1 MQFEPM
7 NIPLQDIN
15 DAVTKNHGI
24 RLYILRADLNHS
36 TISGNKLFKLKY
48 NLLEAEK
55 KGIKTLLTF
64 GGAFSNHISAT
75 AAAGKEYGFKTIGI
89 IRGEAYPELNPT
101 LQFAVECGM
110 ELHYVARILYRNKK
124 ELYDYVNQQFSQE
137 TFYLIPEGG
146 SNELGVLGCKE
157 ITGYINT
164 DFDYV
169 CSPCGTGATITG
181 ITLSLKGNQ
190 KAIGFQILKAEGYIK
205 NEVEW
210 WLKKESASATANGI
224 VEFENDRDSAI
235 IQNYWTINENYH
247 FGGYAKTPVELIE
260 YIKWFEQTNRV
271 ALDYIY
277 TGKMMF
283 GIYDLMGKGFFK
295 RGETIVAVHTG
306 GLQGN
311 AGMKFLS
318 DQIK

>member
-7 NIPLQDIN
+7 NIPLQAIN
-15 DAVTKNHGI
+15 DAVTKSHGI
-24 RLYILRADLNHS
+24 RLFILRTDLNH
-36 TISGNKLFKLKY
+36 THISGNKLFKLKY

-110 ELHYVARILYRNKK
+110 ELHYVSRTLYRNKK
-124 ELYDYVNQQFSQE
+124 ELYEYVNQQFSQE

-169 CSPCGTGATITG
+169 CSPCGTGATIAG
-181 ITLSLKGNQ
+181 IIMSLKGNQ

-205 NEVEW
+205 NEVEE
-210 WLKKESASATANGI
+210 WLKKQPAIAIATDIIGSEIDTDSATA
-224 VEFENDRDSAI
+224 
-235 IQNYWTINENYH
+235 QNNRSINEDYH
-247 FGGYAKTPVELIE
+247 FGGYAKNQTELTGFIN
-260 YIKWFEQTNRV
+260 WFAQTNHV
-271 ALDYIY
+271 PLDFIY

-283 GIYDLMGKGFFK
+283 GIYDLIGKGFFK
-295 RGETIVAVHTG
+295 KGETIVAVHTG

-311 AGMKFLS
+311 AGMGFLS
-318 DQIK
+318 DQI

>member
-1 MQFEPM
+1 M
-7 NIPLQDIN
+7 NIPLQAIN

-24 RLYILRADLNHS
+24 HLFILRTDLNHPH
-36 TISGNKLFKLKY
+36 ISGNKLFKLKY

-55 KGIKTLLTF
+55 KNIKTLLTF

-75 AAAGKEYGFKTIGI
+75 AAAGKEYGVKTIGI
-89 IRGEAYPELNPT
+89 IRGEPYPVLNPT
-101 LQFAVECGM
+101 LQFAMECGM
-110 ELHYVARILYRNKK
+110 ELHYVPRILYRNKK
-124 ELYDYVNQQFSQE
+124 ELYDYVYKQFLQE

-181 ITLSLKGNQ
+181 IVLSLKNNQ

-205 NEVEW
+205 NEVEE
-210 WLKKESASATANGI
+210 WLKKEPNIRLARGNNESG
-224 VEFENDRDSAI
+224 NDIGAI
-235 IQNYWTINENYH
+235 IVQNNWSINENYH
-247 FGGYAKTPVELIE
+247 FGGYAKTQTELTGFIN
-260 YIKWFEQTNRV
+260 WFEETNHV
-271 ALDYIY
+271 PLDFIY

-283 GIYDLMGKGFFK
+283 GIYDMIGKGFFK
-295 RGETIVAVHTG
+295 KGETIVAVHTG

-311 AGMKFLS
+311 AGVKFLS
-318 DQIK
+318 GQI

>member
-7 NIPLQDIN
+7 NIPLQAIN
-15 DAVTKNHGI
+15 DAVTKSHGI
-24 RLYILRADLNHS
+24 RLFILRTDLNHPH
-36 TISGNKLFKLKY
+36 ISGNKLFKLKY

-55 KGIKTLLTF
+55 NGIKTLLTF

-75 AAAGKEYGFKTIGI
+75 AAAGKEYGFNTIGI

-110 ELHYVARILYRNKK
+110 ELHYVSRILYRNKK
-124 ELYDYVNQQFSQE
+124 ELYEYVNQQFSQE
-137 TFYLIPEGG
+137 RFYLIPEGG
-146 SNELGVLGCKE
+146 SNDLGVLGCKE

-169 CSPCGTGATITG
+169 CSPCGTGATIAG
-181 ITLSLKGNQ
+181 IIMSLKGNQ

-205 NEVEW
+205 NEVEE
-210 WLKKESASATANGI
+210 WLKKQPAIATASDFIGSEI
-224 VEFENDRDSAI
+224 GTDSAI
-235 IQNYWTINENYH
+235 AQNNRSINEDYH
-247 FGGYAKTPVELIE
+247 FGGYAKNQTELTGFIN
-260 YIKWFEQTNRV
+260 WFEQTNHV
-271 ALDYIY
+271 PLDFIY

-283 GIYDLMGKGFFK
+283 GIYDMIGKGFFK
-295 RGETIVAVHTG
+295 KGETIVAVHTG

-311 AGMKFLS
+311 AGMGFLS
-318 DQIK
+318 GQI